1 MNPNQPH
8 QIKPDPPGRF
18 LRIRQ
23 FLTSLFNIRVFF
35 GKHPG
40 TVRGAAIILFPCNDL
55 MLACGLTGIVCFK
68 TGTTE
73 PVGDQISSLEKLTRA
88 IDDHGHDLCTER
100 KLTLKEKYLGGD
112 VAVGELV
119 DRGRRLNNIDPFAG
133 IFSDK
138 TLQARL
144 ADVSSEIKRIIEAET
159 AVFYRL
165 IGRLPA
171 DTADIMSGR
180 IEKLKDTAWG
190 IDRELIGNID
200 KINGLKGFEPAPV
213 NSPALSVFKQIN
225 AALNSID
232 RLEVRGR
239 DSAGI
244 SLLFVIDAGVYAN
257 FIKGLNQS
265 GLAETFQQRLNP
277 DILKNRSI
285 RSREPGESKDS
296 KNSEKGKTAAICFTY
311 KVAEEIG
318 RLGDNTAFIRQ
329 QIRTDPVLQRVL
341 FLPRLF
347 HTTLIHTRWA
357 SVGDINEANCH
368 PMDHMGVNAA
378 AETAGIIHACLN
390 GDIDNFRELKKDHE
404 ASGFSIP
411 EEISTDTKIIPV
423 HVASYIR
430 KGLAVEEAFRMA
442 VNDFEG
448 SHAIALHTD
457 LAPGKMFLALRGSGQ
472 AIFVGLADDFYMP
485 TSELYGLVEE
495 TQAYLKMD
503 GGGSGQIFIL
513 DQSSAGGLEGIRAL
527 SYDGTP
533 IALSEA
539 DRRQTPLTSRDI
551 DRQDFDH
558 YFLKEISESPF
569 SVRKTLENR
578 WKLDSETHQR
588 YVVSLDQTTVP
599 PALQTALNSGAVRRV
614 ILIGQGTAGVAAQTC
629 ADIMRHH
636 LKTAAM
642 EITAMKSS
650 EFSGFILNQEDNAA
664 LDDLLL
670 IPISQSGT
678 TADTNKTVD
687 MARQRGAWA
696 IAIVNRRD
704 SDLTFKTHGVL
715 YTSSGRDIEMSV
727 ASTKAF
733 YSQIIAGT
741 LLSLYLAQL
750 LGCRNDAFISHE
762 IKQMNELP
770 GHMETVLAAK
780 DFIRSSAMRHATS
793 RDYWA
798 VVGSGANKTAADEIR
813 IKLSELCYK
822 TISSDF
828 VEDKKHIDLSSEPL
842 IVVCAAG
849 TRGAVI
855 GDIVKDTAIFHSHKA
870 LPIVIADE
878 HEDRFAPY
886 AADVIHV
893 PAVDAHF
900 APILNTL
907 AGHIWGYFAA
917 LAINEGSR
925 FLYDFRTD
933 IQQTLQSLSEKGQ
946 DIFEIALENSFR
958 EKILRFYRE
967 FKKRQDEHRLASAM
981 GAKTATDLILLL
993 KYLSGRLPLADFEL
1007 DFGIKGTAVNIFKKL
1022 FEVLGEAINALAR
1035 PIDAIKHQAKTVTVG
1050 TSRIEAK
1057 IEGMIFDI
1065 LAGAGF
1071 TLAQLTLAN
1080 VMVIRNLQ
1088 NIISEIKGTTLYR
1101 VTGINLLGE
1110 PTQDAAIEVMAKTGT
1125 SAVISSRAEKDRR
1138 LAGSKRII
1146 VSRGNVYIGMGRKD
1160 GRSIVVIPVISSD
1173 AARPNTI
1180 EYLMLIEIAFN
1191 DQAALDVKVKA
1202 LGGKYEHIK
1211 NLVQETHVAW
1221 NDAYLDQIDMKELFG
1236 LSAEKLAEK
1245 IAAMVGV

>member
-8 QIKPDPPGRF
+8 RIKPDPSGRF

-23 FLTSLFNIRVFF
+23 FLSSFSKFHVFL

-40 TVRGAAIILFPCNDL
+40 TVRGPAIILFPCNDL
-55 MLACGLTGIVCFK
+55 LLACGLTGIICFK
-68 TGTTE
+68 TKTTA
-73 PVGDQISSLEKLTRA
+73 PVEDQITSLEKLTRA
-88 IDDHGHDLCTER
+88 IGDHGHDLCTGR
-100 KLTLKEKYLGGD
+100 NLSLKEKYLGGD
-112 VAVGELV
+112 TAIGELV
-119 DRGRRLNNIDPFAG
+119 DRIIQLKNLDPFAG
-133 IFSDK
+133 IFGDK
-138 TLQARL
+138 ILQVRL
-144 ADVSSEIKRIIEAET
+144 IDVSSEIKRIIQTET
-159 AVFYRL
+159 EVFYHL
-165 IGRLPA
+165 IGHLPA
-171 DTADIMSGR
+171 DTADTMSGR

-200 KINGLKGFEPAPV
+200 KINGLAVSEPAPV
-213 NSPALSVFKQIN
+213 SGPGLTALKQIN

-244 SLLFVIDAGVYAN
+244 SLLFVIDAGVYAD
-257 FIKGLNQS
+257 FIKGIDQS
-265 GLAETFQQRLNP
+265 GMSETFQQRLNP

-285 RSREPGESKDS
+285 RIREPGESNNTD
-296 KNSEKGKTAAICFTY
+296 NNVNNTTAAICFTY

-318 RLGDNTAFIRQ
+318 RLGDNTAFIRRQ
-329 QIRTDPVLQRVL
+329 VSTDPFLQRILLLQPL
-341 FLPRLF
+341 FQ
-347 HTTLIHTRWA
+347 TILIHTRWA

-368 PMDHMGVNAA
+368 PMDHMGVTVA
-378 AETAGIIHACLN
+378 TDPAGIIHACLN

-404 ASGFSIP
+404 TRGFFIR

-423 HVASYIR
+423 HVASYIQ
-430 KGLAVEEAFRMA
+430 KGMAVEEAFRMA

-472 AIFVGLADDFYMP
+472 AIFVGLAGDFYMP

-495 TQAYLKMD
+495 TQTYLKMD
-503 GGGSGQIFIL
+503 GGGPGQILIL
-513 DQSSAGGLEGIRAL
+513 DQSSPGGLEGIRAL
-527 SYDGTP
+527 SYEGTP
-533 IALSEA
+533 IALSQA
-539 DRRQTPLTSRDI
+539 DLRQTPLTSRDI

-588 YVVSLDQTTVP
+588 YVVSLDETTVP
-599 PALQTALNSGAVRRV
+599 PALQTALNSGAIRRV
-614 ILIGQGTAGVAAQTC
+614 ILIGQGTAGVAAQAC

-650 EFSGFILNQEDNAA
+650 EFSGFILNQEDDAA
-664 LDDLLL
+664 LDDLLM

-687 MARQRGAWA
+687 MARQHGAWS

-741 LLSLYLAQL
+741 LLSLYLAQV
-750 LGCRNDAFISHE
+750 LGCRNDAFISNE
-762 IKQMNELP
+762 IRQMNELP

-780 DFIRSSAMRHATS
+780 DFIRSSAMRHATA

-798 VVGSGANKTAADEIR
+798 VVGSGPNKTAADEIR

-893 PAVDAHF
+893 PAVEAHF

-958 EKILRFYRE
+958 EKILRFYHE
-967 FKKRQDEHRLASAM
+967 FKKRQDEHMLASAM

-1022 FEVLGEAINALAR
+1022 FEALGEAINTLAR

-1057 IEGMIFDI
+1057 NEGIIFDI
-1065 LAGAGF
+1065 LAAAGF
-1071 TLAQLTLAN
+1071 TVAQLTLAN

-1088 NIISEIKGTTLYR
+1088 NIISGIKGTTLYH

-1125 SAVISSRAEKDRR
+1125 SAAIPSRAETKRQ
-1138 LAGSKRII
+1138 LSGSKRII

-1160 GRSIVVIPVISSD
+1160 GRSIMVIPVISSD
-1173 AARPNTI
+1173 AARLNTI
-1180 EYLMLIEIAFN
+1180 EYLMLLEIAFN
-1191 DQAALDVKVKA
+1191 EQAGLDVKVKA

-1245 IAAMVGV
+1245 IAALV

>member
-1 MNPNQPH
+1 MS
-8 QIKPDPPGRF
+8 F
-18 LRIRQ
+18 LRARI
-23 FLTSLFNIRVFF
+23 FL

-40 TVRGAAIILFPCNDL
+40 TVRGPAIILFPCHDL
-55 MLACGLTGIVCFK
+55 LLACGLTGIVCFK
-68 TGTTE
+68 TGPADPTE
-73 PVGDQISSLEKLTRA
+73 DRITSLEELAHTIGDR
-88 IDDHGHDLCTER
+88 GHDLCTGFG
-100 KLTLKEKYLGGD
+100 LSLKDDYLGGD
-112 VAVGELV
+112 AAVSDLV
-119 DRGRRLNNIDPFAG
+119 DTIGRLKNIDLFAE

-138 TLQARL
+138 TLQARIG
-144 ADVSSEIKRIIEAET
+144 DVSSKIKRIIQAET
-159 AVFYRL
+159 GVFYRL
-165 IGRLPA
+165 IGRLSS
-171 DTADIMSGR
+171 DTADTMSGR
-180 IEKLKDTAWG
+180 IEKLKDAAWS
-190 IDRELIGNID
+190 IDRELIANIV
-200 KINGLKGFEPAPV
+200 KINALCGPGSTPINV
-213 NSPALSVFKQIN
+213 MALSGLKQIN

-244 SLLFVIDAGVYAN
+244 SMLFVLDGNV
-257 FIKGLNQS
+257 FGDFVTGLDQS
-265 GLAETFQQRLNP
+265 GLAETFKQRLNS
-277 DILKNRSI
+277 DILKNKSI
-285 RSREPGESKDS
+285 QVREPGNS
-296 KNSEKGKTAAICFTY
+296 KNIENSNTAAICFTY

-318 RLGDNTAFIRQ
+318 RLGENTAFIRQ
-329 QIRTDPVLQRVL
+329 QIQTDSVLQQVL

-347 HTTLIHTRWA
+347 HTTIIHTRWA

-368 PMDHMGVNAA
+368 PMDHLGLNG
-378 AETAGIIHACLN
+378 TPDPAGIIHACLN
-390 GDIDNFRELKKDHE
+390 GDIDNFRELKKGHE
-404 ASGFSIP
+404 ARGVFIP

-423 HVASYIR
+423 HVASYIQ

-442 VNDFEG
+442 INDFEG

-457 LAPGKMFLALRGSGQ
+457 LAPGKMFLALKGSGQ
-472 AIFVGLADDFYMP
+472 AIFVGLAGDFYMP

-495 TQAYLKMD
+495 TQTYLKMN

-513 DQSSAGGLEGIRAL
+513 DQSSPGGLDGIRAL

-533 IALSEA
+533 IVLSEA
-539 DRRQTPLTSRDI
+539 DLRQTPLTSRDI
-551 DRQDFDH
+551 DRQNFDH

-578 WKLDSETHQR
+578 WKLDSDTHQR
-588 YVVSLDQTTVP
+588 YVISLDDATVP
-599 PALQTALNSGAVRRV
+599 PAVQTALNSGGIRRV
-614 ILIGQGTAGVAAQTC
+614 ILIGQGTAGVAAQAC
-629 ADIMRHH
+629 ADIMRYH

-650 EFSGFILNQEDNAA
+650 EFSGFILNQEDSPP

-704 SDLTFKTHGVL
+704 SDLTFKTNGIL

-741 LLSLYLAQL
+741 LLSLYMAQV
-750 LGCRNDAFISHE
+750 LGCRNDAFISNE
-762 IKQMNELP
+762 IKQINELP
-770 GHMETVLAAK
+770 GHMETILAAT
-780 DFIRSSAMRHATS
+780 DRIRASARRHATT

-798 VVGSGANKTAADEIR
+798 VVGSGPNKTAADEIR

-828 VEDKKHIDLSSEPL
+828 VEDKKHIDLSSEPM
-842 IVVCAAG
+842 IMVCAAG

-855 GDIVKDTAIFHSHKA
+855 GDIIKDTAIFSSHKA
-870 LPIVIADE
+870 VPIVIADE
-878 HEDRFAPY
+878 HEDRFEPY

-893 PAVDAHF
+893 PAVEAHF

-933 IQQTLQSLSEKGQ
+933 IQQTLQSLSENGQ

-958 EKILRFYRE
+958 EKILRFYHE
-967 FKKRQDEHRLASAM
+967 FKKRQDEHRLSSAM

-1007 DFGIKGTAVNIFKKL
+1007 DFEVKGTAVNIFKKL
-1022 FEVLGEAINALAR
+1022 FESLGEAINALAR

-1057 IEGMIFDI
+1057 TEGMIFDI
-1065 LAGAGF
+1065 LAAAGF
-1071 TLAQLTLAN
+1071 TIAQLTLTN
-1080 VMVIRNLQ
+1080 TMVIRNLQ
-1088 NIISEIKGTTLYR
+1088 NIIAEIKGTTLYR

-1110 PTQDAAIEVMAKTGT
+1110 PTEDATIEVMGKTGT
-1125 SAVISSRAEKDRR
+1125 SATMPSRAEKDRR
-1138 LAGSKRII
+1138 LSGSKRII

-1160 GRSIVVIPVISSD
+1160 SRSIVVVPIISSD
-1173 AARPNTI
+1173 AARTNTI
-1180 EYLMLIEIAFN
+1180 EYLMLLEIAFN
-1191 DQAALDVKVKA
+1191 EKAGLDVKIKA

-1211 NLVQETHVAW
+1211 NLVQETHVVW
-1221 NDAYLDQIDMKELFG
+1221 NDDYLDHIDMKELFG
-1236 LSAEKLAEK
+1236 RSAEKLAEK
-1245 IAAMVGV
+1245 IVGMVF

>member
-1 MNPNQPH
+1 MSRR
-8 QIKPDPPGRF
+8 IISLLRARIF
-18 LRIRQ
+18 L
-23 FLTSLFNIRVFF
+23 
-35 GKHPG
+35 GKNPG
-40 TVRGAAIILFPCNDL
+40 TVRGPAIILFPCHDL
-55 MLACGLTGIVCFK
+55 LLACGLTGIVCFK
-68 TGTTE
+68 TGPADSTE
-73 PVGDQISSLEKLTRA
+73 DRITSLEELAQT
-88 IDDHGHDLCTER
+88 ISDHGHDLCMG
-100 KLTLKEKYLGGD
+100 LGLLLKDDYLGGD
-112 VAVGELV
+112 AAVGDLV
-119 DRGRRLNNIDPFAG
+119 DTIGRLKSIDLFAG

-138 TLQARL
+138 TLIARIG
-144 ADVSSEIKRIIEAET
+144 DVSSKIKRIIQAET

-165 IGRLPA
+165 IGRLSS
-171 DTADIMSGR
+171 DTADAMSGR
-180 IEKLKDTAWG
+180 IEKLKDAAWG
-190 IDRELIGNID
+190 IDRELIANID
-200 KINGLKGFEPAPV
+200 KINALYGPGLTQINGL
-213 NSPALSVFKQIN
+213 ALSALKQIN

-244 SLLFVIDAGVYAN
+244 SLLFVTDGNVFAD
-257 FIKGLNQS
+257 FIQGLNQF

-277 DILKNRSI
+277 DILKNGSI
-285 RSREPGESKDS
+285 QVREPDNSENS
-296 KNSEKGKTAAICFTY
+296 KNATICFTY

-318 RLGDNTAFIRQ
+318 RLGDNTKFIRQ
-329 QIRTDPVLQRVL
+329 QIQTDPVLQRIL
-341 FLPRLF
+341 SLPRLF
-347 HTTLIHTRWA
+347 HTIITHTRWA

-368 PMDHMGVNAA
+368 PMDHLGLNG
-378 AETAGIIHACLN
+378 TPDPAGIIHACLN
-390 GDIDNFRELKKDHE
+390 GDIDNFQELKKEHE
-404 ASGFSIP
+404 ASGFFIP

-430 KGLAVEEAFRMA
+430 KGLTVEDAFRA
-442 VNDFEG
+442 GVNDFEG
-448 SHAIALHTD
+448 SHAIAMHTD
-457 LAPGKMFLALRGSGQ
+457 LAPGKMFLALKGSGQ
-472 AIFVGLADDFYMP
+472 AIFVGLAGDFYMP

-495 TQAYLKMD
+495 TQTYLKMN
-503 GGGSGQIFIL
+503 GEGHGQIVIL
-513 DQSSAGGLEGIRAL
+513 DPSATGGLSGIRAM

-533 IALSEA
+533 ISLSDA
-539 DRRQTPLTSRDI
+539 DLRRTPLTSRDI
-551 DRQDFDH
+551 DRQDFNH

-578 WKLDSETHQR
+578 WKLDPDTHDR
-588 YVVSLDQTTVP
+588 YIISLDDTMVP
-599 PALQTALNSGAVRRV
+599 AAVQKAIRSGDIRRV
-614 ILIGQGTAGVAAQTC
+614 IFIGQGTAGVAAQVC
-629 ADIMRHH
+629 ADIMRYY
-636 LKTAAM
+636 LKNAPI

-650 EFSGFILNQEDNAA
+650 EFSGFILNQEDAA
-664 LDDLLL
+664 PLQDLLL

-687 MARQRGAWA
+687 MAVQRGARA

-741 LLSLYLAQL
+741 VLSLYLAQL
-750 LGCRNDAFISHE
+750 LGCRSDAFISHE

-770 GHMETVLAAK
+770 GHMETVLAAT
-780 DFIRSSAMRHATS
+780 DRIRASARRHATS

-798 VVGSGANKTAADEIR
+798 VVGSGPNKTAADEIR

-842 IVVCAAG
+842 IMVCAAG

-855 GDIVKDTAIFHSHKA
+855 GDIIKDTAIFSSHKA
-870 LPIVIADE
+870 VPIVIADE
-878 HEDRFAPY
+878 HEDRFGPY

-917 LAINEGSR
+917 LSINEGSR

-958 EKILRFYRE
+958 EKILKFYHE
-967 FKKRQDEHRLASAM
+967 FKKRQDEHRLSSAM

-1007 DFGIKGTAVNIFKKL
+1007 DFGVKGTAVNIFRKL
-1022 FEVLGEAINALAR
+1022 FEALGEAINALAR

-1050 TSRIEAK
+1050 TSRIIAK
-1057 IEGMIFDI
+1057 TEGIIYDI
-1065 LAGAGF
+1065 LTAGGF
-1071 TLAQLTLAN
+1071 TIAQLTLTN

-1088 NIISEIKGTTLYR
+1088 NIISEIKGTTLYH
-1101 VTGINLLGE
+1101 VTGINMLGE
-1110 PTQDAAIEVMAKTGT
+1110 PTKDAAIEVMAKTGT
-1125 SAVISSRAEKDRR
+1125 SAAMPSRAEKDRR
-1138 LAGSKRII
+1138 LSGSKRII
-1146 VSRGNVYIGMGRKD
+1146 VTRGNVYIGMGRKD
-1160 GRSIVVIPVISSD
+1160 GRSIVVIPIISSD
-1173 AARPNTI
+1173 ATRPNTI
-1180 EYLMLIEIAFN
+1180 EYLLLLEIAFN
-1191 DQAALDVKVKA
+1191 EQAGLDVKIKA

-1211 NLVQETHVAW
+1211 NLVQETQVAW
-1221 NDAYLDQIDMKELFG
+1221 NDAYLDQLDMKELFG
-1236 LSAEKLAEK
+1236 RSAEK
-1245 IAAMVGV
+1245 IAEKIAGMVF